1 MRRPHGGACTIE
13 RYVKR
18 HQEPFR
24 TQLGAHKFN
33 GHICRMA
40 EGTYGGFFGWANL
53 TMECTGPYMG
63 LPPAGKFADMRV
75 VDIYRRGGDRLAE
88 NRVFIDMLHFLN
100 MQGPDV
106 LAQLEV
112 RARQAFS
119 CGMQRLSASEK
130 GRKPCRSP
138 INWLA
143 HFLLRPDAPHARPLW
158 TR

>member
-1 MRRPHGGACTIE
+1 MVAFRVG
-13 RYVKR
+13 
-18 HQEPFR
+18 EPDDGM
-24 TQLGAHKFN
+24 LGAIF
-33 GHICRMA
+33 GSATGWQIRGYARCR
-40 EGTYGGFFGWANL
+40 YH
-53 TMECTGPYMG
+53 
-63 LPPAGKFADMRV
+63 
-75 VDIYRRGGDRLAE
+75 RRGGDRLAE

-143 HFLLRPDAPHARPLW
+143 HFPLRPDAPHARPLW